1 MSDLSHPTH
10 RRGFLGRVA
19 AAAAGA
25 AAAGILPRRL
35 TAEVSAA
42 SPPDDAWLKN
52 LKGKHRQFFDMPQPA
67 GGLPMIHVR
76 NYMNTYESAYGL
88 KHPDVSA
95 VAGLYFMTV
104 PLGFTDAMWEKYQLG
119 KAANVTDSS
128 TNAPA
133 VRNVFWSARAGQSTL
148 DVAGAV
154 PLPLDASMESL
165 QKRGVTY
172 ILCNNAFNFWMG
184 NIARATNQEPAAVR
198 KEFEANMLPNITV
211 VPAMVVAI
219 NQAQAA
225 GVTYMFLP

>member
-1 MSDLSHPTH
+1 MSDLSHTTH

-25 AAAGILPRRL
+25 AAAGFLPRRL
-35 TAEVSAA
+35 IAEPAA
-42 SPPDDAWLKN
+42 SAPDESWLKN

-76 NYMNTYESAYGL
+76 NYINTYETAYGL

-104 PLGFTDAMWEKYQLG
+104 PLAFTDAMWEKYALG

-133 VRNVFWSARAGQSTL
+133 VRNVFWAPRAGQGTL
-148 DVAGAV
+148 DVAGPV
-154 PLPLDASMESL
+154 PLPADTAMEAL

-184 NIARATNQEPAAVR
+184 TIGRATNQKPEDVR
-198 KEFEANMLPNITV
+198 KEFEANMVPGVTV
-211 VPAMVVAI
+211 VPAMVIAI
-219 NQAQAA
+219 NKAQDA